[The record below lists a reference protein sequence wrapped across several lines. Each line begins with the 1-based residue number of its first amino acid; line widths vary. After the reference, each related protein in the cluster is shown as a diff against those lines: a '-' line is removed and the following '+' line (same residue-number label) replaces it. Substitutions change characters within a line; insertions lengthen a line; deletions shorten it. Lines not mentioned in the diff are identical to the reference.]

1 MSGFLTDGRADRGEK
16 ISVFVKFLDEK
27 EFRDYSIFNF
37 VDRDGCNVST
47 YGAVKASPIELKDV
61 EVGDC
66 VLVEGRVAKYGSF
79 GGTEVTRLS
88 HLKIMRNMGKPEE
101 KT

>member
-1 MSGFLTDGRADRGEK
+1 MSGFLTDRRSDRGEK
-16 ISVFVKFLDEK
+16 ISVFVRFLNEKKFC
-27 EFRDYSIFNF
+27 DYSIFSF
-37 VDRDGCNVST
+37 MTRCGCSVSS
-47 YGAVKASPIELKDV
+47 YGAVKASPIALKDV

-66 VLVEGRVAKYGSF
+66 VLLEGRIAKYDVY